1 MCPFLPKYPI
11 RNCSTSSAV
20 VAAKAATSF
29 KCALMLSIMCTKIH
43 IKRLVPQ
50 NGEIYAYICVMP
62 LNYIDLA
69 VVCLLVYG
77 LVRGAYRGFF
87 VEVSSLLALVLG
99 VFGAL
104 HFSNFTASL
113 LANYID
119 GITCR
124 LLGLL
129 SLTFYLVII
138 IGVVWIGKLLTKLA
152 KVVLL
157 GFLTRLLGALFGA
170 CKWLVIC
177 GVLVWI
183 LGQIDVFFS
192 FLPETLKDNSLV
204 FEPLE
209 ELGAYLFKKI
219 NTEEIPINNI
229 PLII

>member
-1 MCPFLPKYPI
+1 
-11 RNCSTSSAV
+11 
-20 VAAKAATSF
+20 
-29 KCALMLSIMCTKIH
+29 
-43 IKRLVPQ
+43 
-50 NGEIYAYICVMP
+50 MP

-69 VVCLLVYG
+69 VVCLVVYG
-77 LVRGAYRGFF
+77 LVRGACRGFF

-113 LANYID
+113 LANYIEWD
-119 GITCR
+119 YLP
-124 LLGLL
+124 LLAFA
-129 SLTFYLVII
+129 LTFIGII

-204 FEPLE
+204 FQPLE

>member
-1 MCPFLPKYPI
+1 
-11 RNCSTSSAV
+11 
-20 VAAKAATSF
+20 
-29 KCALMLSIMCTKIH
+29 
-43 IKRLVPQ
+43 
-50 NGEIYAYICVMP
+50 
-62 LNYIDLA
+62 
-69 VVCLLVYG
+69 
-77 LVRGAYRGFF
+77 
-87 VEVSSLLALVLG
+87 
-99 VFGAL
+99 
-104 HFSNFTASL
+104 
-113 LANYID
+113 
-119 GITCR
+119 
-124 LLGLL
+124 
-129 SLTFYLVII
+129 
-138 IGVVWIGKLLTKLA
+138 VVWIGKLLTKLA

-204 FEPLE
+204 FQPLE

>member
-1 MCPFLPKYPI
+1 
-11 RNCSTSSAV
+11 
-20 VAAKAATSF
+20 
-29 KCALMLSIMCTKIH
+29 
-43 IKRLVPQ
+43 
-50 NGEIYAYICVMP
+50 MP

-69 VVCLLVYG
+69 VFCLLVYG
-77 LVRGAYRGFF
+77 LVRGACRGFF

-113 LANYID
+113 LANYIEWD
-119 GITCR
+119 Y
-124 LLGLL
+124 LPLMAFA
-129 SLTFYLVII
+129 LTFIGII

-204 FEPLE
+204 FQPLE

>member
-1 MCPFLPKYPI
+1 
-11 RNCSTSSAV
+11 
-20 VAAKAATSF
+20 
-29 KCALMLSIMCTKIH
+29 
-43 IKRLVPQ
+43 
-50 NGEIYAYICVMP
+50 MP

-69 VVCLLVYG
+69 AVCLLVYG
-77 LVRGAYRGFF
+77 HVRGAYRGFF

-113 LANYID
+113 LANYIEWD
-119 GITCR
+119 YLP
-124 LLGLL
+124 LLAFA
-129 SLTFYLVII
+129 LTFIGII

-204 FEPLE
+204 FQPLE

>member
-1 MCPFLPKYPI
+1 
-11 RNCSTSSAV
+11 
-20 VAAKAATSF
+20 
-29 KCALMLSIMCTKIH
+29 
-43 IKRLVPQ
+43 
-50 NGEIYAYICVMP
+50 MP

-69 VVCLLVYG
+69 VVCLVVYG
-77 LVRGAYRGFF
+77 LVRGACMGFF

-113 LANYID
+113 LANYIEWD
-119 GITCR
+119 YLP
-124 LLGLL
+124 LLAFA
-129 SLTFYLVII
+129 LTFIGII

-152 KVVLL
+152 KAVLL
-157 GFLTRLLGALFGA
+157 GFLNRLLGALFGA

-204 FEPLE
+204 FQPLE

>member
-1 MCPFLPKYPI
+1 MPF
-11 RNCSTSSAV
+11 
-20 VAAKAATSF
+20 
-29 KCALMLSIMCTKIH
+29 
-43 IKRLVPQ
+43 
-50 NGEIYAYICVMP
+50 
-62 LNYIDLA
+62 NYIDLA
-69 VVCLLVYG
+69 VVCLIVYS

-87 VEVSSLLALVLG
+87 VEASSLLALVLG

-113 LANYID
+113 LANYIEWD
-119 GITCR
+119 YLP
-124 LLGLL
+124 LLAFA
-129 SLTFYLVII
+129 LTFIGII
-138 IGVVWIGKLLTKLA
+138 IGVAWIGKLLTKLA
-152 KVVLL
+152 KAVLL
-157 GFLTRLLGALFGA
+157 GFLNRLLGALFGA